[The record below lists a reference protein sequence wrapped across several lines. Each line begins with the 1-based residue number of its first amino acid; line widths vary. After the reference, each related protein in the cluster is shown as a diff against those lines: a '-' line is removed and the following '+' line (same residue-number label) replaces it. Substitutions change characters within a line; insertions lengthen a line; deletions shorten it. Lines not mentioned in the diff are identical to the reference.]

1 VSETLLT
8 RLAMQVSDNTI
19 LRHFK
24 NYARGVG
31 DAQPIRMVGIDDWC
45 WRRGDSYGTII
56 VDLERRK
63 VVDNRKLR
71 SSAETGA
78 DFMRKEHGKAR
89 HRQSR
94 SRIGFISCRI
104 YARQSSSK

>member
-1 VSETLLT
+1 MLSPYEW
-8 RLAMQVSDNTI
+8 LASMISAGAGEIGMERSSSIWSAGKSSTCCQSVPQ
-19 LRHFK
+19 RK
-24 NYARGVG
+24 R
-31 DAQPIRMVGIDDWC
+31 
-45 WRRGDSYGTII
+45 RRGSSNT
-56 VDLERRK
+56 
-63 VVDNRKLR
+63 RKLR

>member
-1 VSETLLT
+1 
-8 RLAMQVSDNTI
+8 MQGSDNTI
-19 LRHFK
+19 LRHFI

-71 SSAETGA
+71 SSAETGV

-89 HRQSR
+89 HWQSR